1 MKLTTEPPTT
11 EPPTTEPSTAE
22 PPAPLPSLTQ
32 PVEIEAAALR
42 DSAEA
47 LATLGWRQRLRAQIP
62 GGQILRYL
70 CVGVFNT
77 LFGYTVFAVL
87 NFLLHRS
94 GVPVSYLFASALS
107 NLISITVAYL
117 AYKFFVFRTR
127 GNYLSEWLK
136 AMAVYWSG
144 FVPSLFL
151 LPALVRVLNWILPA
165 HVALLHHSVV
175 RRDLAPYIA
184 TAILMAFGVVYSFFG
199 HKNVTFRQR
208 ASV

>member
-1 MKLTTEPPTT
+1 MTEPSATEPPR
-11 EPPTTEPSTAE
+11 
-22 PPAPLPSLTQ
+22 PLPAITH
-32 PVEIEAAALR
+32 PIEIEAAALS
-42 DSAEA
+42 DSPETV
-47 LATLGWRQRLRAQIP
+47 ATLGWRQRLRAQIP

-77 LFGYTVFAVL
+77 AFGYTVFAVL
-87 NFLLHRS
+87 NFLLHRA

-107 NLISITVAYL
+107 NFISITVAYL

-144 FVPSLFL
+144 FLPSLFL
-151 LPALVRVLNWILPA
+151 LPALVRVLNWVLPA
-165 HVALLHHSVV
+165 HVSLLHHSVV
-175 RRDLAPYIA
+175 RRELAPYIA
-184 TAILMAFGVVYSFFG
+184 TAILMVFGVVYSFFG
-199 HKNVTFRQR
+199 HKNVTFRRR